1 MLFWLQ
7 VSFEHRDLSGEQ
19 EHELIQQV
27 PNSPPEPKKDD
38 KDSKSDKASL
48 KSQGKR
54 KSTNSD
60 VIHEEHEIEIESSPL
75 IKEPGPDYH
84 VPTSSGS
91 GTGDKEK
98 EWRHSKLGRKVR
110 GMENEEDMIKQRAEM
125 RGLIEK
131 KTYIGLVSQLASAIN
146 VELTR
151 PDPGICCIHEARSSR
166 RDWSFLFR
174 LVPFDCLLAKVSCRV
189 PHAGDRAHSPGT
201 TPRPILPSAETTS

>member
-7 VSFEHRDLSGEQ
+7 VSSGHRYFTHEQ
-19 EHELIQQV
+19 VQELIPQV

-54 KSTNSD
+54 KSTTSEMETD
-60 VIHEEHEIEIESSPL
+60 HEIESSPL

-91 GTGDKEK
+91 GSGDKEK

-110 GMENEEDMIKQRAEM
+110 GMENEEDMIRQSAEM

-131 KTYIGLVSQLASAIN
+131 KSYIGLVSQLAN
-146 VELTR
+146 
-151 PDPGICCIHEARSSR
+151 
-166 RDWSFLFR
+166 
-174 LVPFDCLLAKVSCRV
+174 LVYV
-189 PHAGDRAHSPGT
+189 
-201 TPRPILPSAETTS
+201 